1 MKSLDQFYCK
11 VNLWWSSTMMIPPQD
26 GQNEF
31 LTRIRIETSARLKIE
46 RFHSLSTDKALIIEN
61 MEVTHSNIELNGFE
75 LNAAC
80 AVTMNGQSYIFQAVK
95 RRTVDRDTGFPEG
108 RPYVL
113 LLGGVRRLLI
123 PSIFH
128 MIESSLPKDIYAIR
142 PTLFLDPNS
151 RELKFYSKMRDLY
164 GLSTCVNW
172 SPGSLR

>member
-1 MKSLDQFYCK
+1 LNGTVQG
-11 VNLWWSSTMMIPPQD
+11 LP
-26 GQNEF
+26 
-31 LTRIRIETSARLKIE
+31 TS
-46 RFHSLSTDKALIIEN
+46 ALIIEN

-172 SPGSLR
+172 SPGAYGKSELKHNLCCIRLLKRKYFDRSIKIQ